1 MLSNRFVKYVTERVM
16 RMNPFVFACIAPH
29 GGEII
34 PELGGTKPERMRLTR
49 DSMMKLGNKMHDAK
63 PDTIIVLTP
72 HGTRI
77 DGYFS
82 VSNSEKMY
90 GFVEENDGF
99 YELERYVDR
108 DLALAITKEA
118 KEQNIPIAS
127 INYGTAAGPISCLP
141 LDWGAIVPLSFM
153 PDVPIVVI
161 NPSRDLSF
169 ETHIKLGQMM
179 NQVVQ
184 KSNKRVA
191 LIASCDWAH
200 AHDERGPYGFDPA
213 AALLDEEVVGFIRSN
228 ELEKMA
234 EFDPEYIDAAKPDGI
249 WQTLILAGAIPK
261 EARNIHLYSY
271 EVPTYFGLICAE
283 ITSNQTSYHVY

>member
-1 MLSNRFVKYVTERVM
+1 
-16 RMNPFVFACIAPH
+16 MNPFVFACIAPH

-34 PELGGTKPERMRLTR
+34 PELCGALPDRMKLTR
-49 DSMMKLGNKMHDAK
+49 DSMVKLGTKMREAN

-77 DGYFS
+77 DGFFS
-82 VSNSEKMY
+82 VSNSERMY

-99 YELERYVDR
+99 YELERFVDR
-108 DLALAITKEA
+108 ELALSITQA
-118 KEQNIPIAS
+118 AAEQDIPIAS

-153 PDVPIVVI
+153 PDIPIVVI
-161 NPSRDLSF
+161 NPSRELSF
-169 ETHIKLGQMM
+169 ESHVRLGQVM

-184 KSNKRVA
+184 NSGKRVA

-200 AHDERGPYGFDPA
+200 AHDERGPYGYDPA
-213 AALLDEEVVGFIRSN
+213 AELLDEEVVGFIRSN

-234 EFDPEYIDAAKPDGI
+234 EFDPEYIEAAKPDGI
-249 WQTLILAGAIPK
+249 WQTLILAGSIPK
-261 EARNIHLYSY
+261 ESRKIHLYSY
-271 EVPTYFGLICAE
+271 QVPTYFGLICAE
-283 ITSNQTSYHVY
+283 VTTSIDDE

>member
-1 MLSNRFVKYVTERVM
+1 M
-16 RMNPFVFACIAPH
+16 MNPFVFACIAPH

-34 PELGGTKPERMRLTR
+34 PELCGALPDRMKLTR
-49 DSMMKLGNKMHDAK
+49 NSMVRLGKKMQDAK
-63 PDTIIVLTP
+63 PETIIVLTP

-82 VSNSEKMY
+82 VTNSERMY
-90 GFVEENDGF
+90 GFVEENDGY

-108 DLALAITKEA
+108 NLAVSITEVA
-118 KEQNIPIAS
+118 AEQSIPIAS
-127 INYGTAAGPISCLP
+127 INFGTAAGPISCLP
-141 LDWGAIVPLSFM
+141 LDWGSIVPLSFM

-161 NPSRDLSF
+161 NPSRELSF
-169 ETHIKLGQMM
+169 DMHMKLGEVIS
-179 NQVVQ
+179 QVVHN
-184 KSNKRVA
+184 SGKRVA

-200 AHDERGPYGFDPA
+200 AHDEKGPYGFDPA
-213 AALLDEEVVGFIRSN
+213 AEMLDEEVVGFIRSN

-234 EFDPEYIDAAKPDGI
+234 EFDAEYIEAAKPDGI

-261 EARNIHLYSY
+261 ESRKIHLYSY

-283 ITSNQTSYHVY
+283 ISTSDGDE

>member
-1 MLSNRFVKYVTERVM
+1 
-16 RMNPFVFACIAPH
+16 MNPFVFACIAPH

-34 PELGGTKPERMRLTR
+34 PELSGPIPDRMKLTR
-49 DSMMKLGNKMHDAK
+49 DSMLKLGKKMRDAM

-77 DGYFS
+77 DGFFS

-90 GFVEENDGF
+90 GFVEENEGF

-108 DLALAITKEA
+108 ELARAITEA
-118 KEQNIPIAS
+118 AAAEGIPIAS
-127 INYGTAAGPISCLP
+127 INYGTASGPISCLP

-161 NPSRDLSF
+161 NPSRELSF
-169 ETHIKLGQMM
+169 KTHISLGQIV

-184 KSNKRVA
+184 NCGKRVA

-213 AALLDEEVVGFIRSN
+213 AELLDEEVVGFIRSN

-234 EFDPEYIDAAKPDGI
+234 EFDPEYIEAAKPDGI
-249 WQTLILAGAIPK
+249 WQTLILAGAIQK
-261 EARNIHLYSY
+261 ESRNIHLYSY

-283 ITSNQTSYHVY
+283 ITSAFQNED